1 MKLEIASSRTDRS
14 VPATTTILTVP
25 TVQPRLLT
33 HSLNLP
39 PTSSGPPINCN
50 KTTYESSHSTKS
62 LVSNS
67 ILDVPNDASSVST
80 TRDSNTEFG
89 PTDSPSERFLIDCD
103 ESNEAA
109 TSTSPTTV
117 TDKNSS
123 FSPALIVPSALLDS
137 RQAASDSKLIPTSLP
152 PNTLKS
158 NPHSS
163 SEASPR
169 SPSTSLVETP
179 ALIPPMPASS
189 LLDNSALINCSTSSS
204 PASLMVT
211 NPALFSHSMLGASH
225 HTLLLA
231 NAAVSNAGSP
241 SAAAWIDRFKEF
253 QSYKDLHEAS
263 RGSLVAAFAASQQ
276 QQQQQHQQHLNAINA
291 NGDDTSNDSG
301 GTAVGSVTDGGSRSG
316 YASRTSGQNVSL
328 DLCVVCGDRASGRH
342 YGAIS
347 CEGCKGFFKR
357 SIRKQLGYTCR
368 NAKACEVTKHHRNR
382 CQYCRLQKCLKMG
395 MRSDSSDGMLF
406 TGHAKPRKALHSAKP
421 TVQSERKPY
430 MGGLGSLDRDKDGSP
445 PGPMMSMGSSLDVTS
460 GGSHSPSPVTV
471 SSLSSMSMNSPLV
484 STLAASKLNNPQRD
498 SLHELRIQMARAF
511 EGAFH
516 PVDRPR
522 DNGSPHSPT
531 DYSTIK
537 EEFPS
542 LNFCS
547 SDKSPS
553 DGSPSPR
560 PEARLNGAA
569 SDNKVNGT
577 NSDNDSTD
585 TDTPTPQSTANT
597 PHDSQQQ
604 STPSSEYSQQTQ
616 VKSESGRHGTP
627 AQLDGPCDRTSPEPH
642 RLPEQ
647 SEPMQLTTTSPSI
660 DLKPCVTS
668 PGYSN
673 SRLNSLHDSAE
684 LDPNAPLLTESL
696 VPFNLTA
703 PSPMPPFLNVH
714 YICESAS
721 RLLFLSVHWSRNIPA
736 FQSLSQSL
744 QIQLVRGSWSE
755 ILSLGLAQCSA
766 TLSLDVILNAIS
778 QHLAAALDSN
788 KISQERF
795 KEVYE
800 HIARLQELVTTLNKM
815 SLDEHEYAYLK
826 ALVLFSLDHVSP
838 GSLTPSER
846 AAVVRGQHK
855 ATSELRQ
862 HVVSDS
868 SQAQAI
874 ERLAQLLLCLLTV
887 RKLQPQIMEELFFA
901 GLIGNV
907 QIDSVIPYI
916 MKMEM
921 SD

>member
-1 MKLEIASSRTDRS
+1 MQRT
-14 VPATTTILTVP
+14 
-25 TVQPRLLT
+25 
-33 HSLNLP
+33 
-39 PTSSGPPINCN
+39 
-50 KTTYESSHSTKS
+50 
-62 LVSNS
+62 
-67 ILDVPNDASSVST
+67 
-80 TRDSNTEFG
+80 
-89 PTDSPSERFLIDCD
+89 
-103 ESNEAA
+103 
-109 TSTSPTTV
+109 
-117 TDKNSS
+117 
-123 FSPALIVPSALLDS
+123 ALL
-137 RQAASDSKLIPTSLP
+137 Q
-152 PNTLKS
+152 
-158 NPHSS
+158 
-163 SEASPR
+163 E
-169 SPSTSLVETP
+169 
-179 ALIPPMPASS
+179 M
-189 LLDNSALINCSTSSS
+189 
-204 PASLMVT
+204 
-211 NPALFSHSMLGASH
+211 
-225 HTLLLA
+225 
-231 NAAVSNAGSP
+231 P

-395 MRSDSSDGMLF
+395 MRSD
-406 TGHAKPRKALHSAKP
+406 
-421 TVQSERKPY
+421 Y
-430 MGGLGSLDRDKDGSP
+430 
-445 PGPMMSMGSSLDVTS
+445 
-460 GGSHSPSPVTV
+460 
-471 SSLSSMSMNSPLV
+471 
-484 STLAASKLNNPQRD
+484 
-498 SLHELRIQMARAF
+498 
-511 EGAFH
+511 
-516 PVDRPR
+516 
-522 DNGSPHSPT
+522 
-531 DYSTIK
+531 
-537 EEFPS
+537 
-542 LNFCS
+542 
-547 SDKSPS
+547 
-553 DGSPSPR
+553 
-560 PEARLNGAA
+560 
-569 SDNKVNGT
+569 
-577 NSDNDSTD
+577 